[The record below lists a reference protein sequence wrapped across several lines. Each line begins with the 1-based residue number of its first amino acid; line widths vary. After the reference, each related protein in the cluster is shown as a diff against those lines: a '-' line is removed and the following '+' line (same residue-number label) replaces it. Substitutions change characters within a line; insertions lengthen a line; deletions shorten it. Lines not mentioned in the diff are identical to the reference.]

1 MDGCIL
7 NGRIDMYGKDMFDK
21 ESETLAVYRHRGMG
35 LLMTEFERSVL
46 EDMILQAGEWSYT
59 EWLDRDTRI
68 ETYKNYWNERLG

>member
-1 MDGCIL
+1 MDGYIL

-46 EDMILQAGEWSYT
+46 EDMILH
-59 EWLDRDTRI
+59 
-68 ETYKNYWNERLG
+68 